1 MAAKVRLYST
11 QFCPFCVKAK
21 ALLNS
26 KQVDFEEIDLTN
38 DDTKRGELAA
48 QTGWQTVPM
57 IFIGDEFVGGCSE
70 LYELDSQG
78 VLDQKLQSL

>member
-21 ALLNS
+21 ALLNN

-38 DDTKRGELAA
+38 DDVTRGELAA